1 MKINKIGIAIS
12 GPILSSVRAQLN
24 EIDSKRLKNSLVSI
38 LNALDFK
45 NEVIASGGEIYAVG
59 GIVRDAIM
67 GKPSDDLDIVIR
79 GVPYDKLFTI
89 LSKYGKATDT
99 SVVDEHGKKDFGATK
114 FVSHNKAFNEMLAKS
129 GIRKEIDVMLPR
141 KDTKDVNAKGHRSIK
156 SDVNHMYTIYDDL
169 MRRDITINAIALSF
183 SGRIID
189 NGKALNDIK
198 NGVIRAVSED
208 AFVEDPLRMIRAVRF
223 AARFNYQWD
232 DKTLDLIKI
241 NAPLLGD
248 KKELPKER
256 FLMEFEKMVGKS
268 DMSRAVKL
276 LVDLGL
282 YESMFGVQPKFGDY
296 NKFAHAKSVADFSYM
311 LFEGQNSNDIV
322 SLVTNNI
329 TNAVGILN
337 YVRAIVKYV
346 DEVKE
351 ASLDKLNRTLA
362 LAAIYN
368 LSPDMLTTSYY
379 VSDSDK
385 FVGSQFQRKELP
397 AGNND
402 IEFKGDEFKSFV
414 LDMLEKN
421 EMTQDLSRI
430 GKAKTLA
437 LRAIYNDEI
446 GNNKEDVKSFLE
458 TNLDWLK

>member
-1 MKINKIGIAIS
+1 MKTNKIGVVFS
-12 GPILSSVRAQLN
+12 GPILSSIER
-24 EIDSKRLKNSLVSI
+24 EIREKESERLKSNLVSI
-38 LNALDFK
+38 LTALDFK
-45 NEVIASGGEIYAVG
+45 NEVVAAGGEIYAVG

-67 GKPSDDLDIVIR
+67 GRSSDDLDIVIR
-79 GVPYDKLFTI
+79 GVPYEKLFSI
-89 LSKYGKATDT
+89 LSKYGKAVDT
-99 SVVDEHGKKDFGATK
+99 SLTDENGKKDFGATK
-114 FVSHNKAFNEMLAKS
+114 FVSHNKTFNEILANN
-129 GIRKEIDVMLPR
+129 GIRKEIDIMLPR
-141 KDTKDVNAKGHRSIK
+141 KDSKDLNAKGHRSIK

-169 MRRDITINAIALSF
+169 MRRDITINAVALSY

-189 NGKALNDIK
+189 KVKALDDIK
-198 NGVIRAVSED
+198 NGVVRAVSED
-208 AFVEDPLRMIRAVRF
+208 SFIDDPLRMIRAVRF
-223 AARFNYQWD
+223 AAKFNFQLD
-232 DKTLDLIKI
+232 DRTLELIRI
-241 NAPLLGD
+241 NAPLLAD

-296 NKFAHAKSVADFSYM
+296 NKFAHAKSVEDFSYM
-311 LFEGQNSNDIV
+311 LFEGQDSNEIV

-329 TNAVGILN
+329 TNAVAILN

-351 ASLDKLNRTLA
+351 AGLDKLNRTLA

-379 VSDSDK
+379 VNSNDK
-385 FVGSQFQRKELP
+385 VVGGQFQRKELP

-402 IEFKGDEFKSFV
+402 VEFKGDEFKNFV

-421 EMTQDLSRI
+421 QMTQDLSRI
-430 GKAKTLA
+430 GKAKTFA

-446 GNNKEDVKSFLE
+446 GNNKEDIRNFLE